1 MSKSLLIVCII
12 ALLVCATM
20 GESVIEKLKAK
31 VVAGTAAAPCDKAAP
46 AAAAAPKP
54 FLDIRLPVVVDDYHA
69 PVGGFNPSHIPDKEV
84 DVAARK
90 ILREIQAHE
99 AEQKANGDEP
109 AKADENLTLST
120 EEHVA
125 LKQLLL
131 DADILIRAANK
142 LNGENGHISAGKA
155 ASAAVAAAADLAKV
169 GGTAPRASNASGN
182 TAGRKTGPNV
192 KASAPGRSSASA
204 AAAGAPRTLPKVRG
218 TAPRA
223 AQASGA
229 AAARGAAR
237 PTTV

>member
-1 MSKSLLIVCII
+1 
-12 ALLVCATM
+12 M
-20 GESVIEKLKAK
+20 GESAIEKLKAK

-46 AAAAAPKP
+46 ASPAEPKP

-90 ILREIQAHE
+90 ILREIQAAETE
-99 AEQKANGDEP
+99 AKANGDEP
-109 AKADENLTLST
+109 EKADENLTLST

-155 ASAAVAAAADLAKV
+155 ASAAVSAAADLSKV
-169 GGTAPRASNASGN
+169 G
-182 TAGRKTGPNV
+182 
-192 KASAPGRSSASA
+192 ASAPKPTTA
-204 AAAGAPRTLPKVRG
+204 AAA
-218 TAPRA
+218 
-223 AQASGA
+223 S
-229 AAARGAAR
+229 AARGAAPR
-237 PTTV
+237 VGASAPQAATAAAAATARGANSRLPHVGAAAPKAAAAAPTAAARSAAPVAK

>member
-12 ALLVCATM
+12 ALLVCAAM
-20 GESVIEKLKAK
+20 GESAIEKLKAK
-31 VVAGTAAAPCDKAAP
+31 VVAGTAAAPCDKAVP
-46 AAAAAPKP
+46 AGPAEPKP

-109 AKADENLTLST
+109 EKADENLTLTT

-155 ASAAVAAAADLAKV
+155 AGAAVAAAADLSKAAAPQV
-169 GGTAPRASNASGN
+169 GGG
-182 TAGRKTGPNV
+182 
-192 KASAPGRSSASA
+192 APGKSANSA
-204 AAAGAPRTLPKVRG
+204 AAGSGSRGPAVPKVRATG
-218 TAPRA
+218 PPTKSKTSNAAGGRA
-223 AQASGA
+223 NTPAG
-229 AAARGAAR
+229 
-237 PTTV
+237 PK

>member
-1 MSKSLLIVCII
+1 VCII
-12 ALLVCATM
+12 ALLVCSTM
-20 GESVIEKLKAK
+20 GESAIEKLKAK

-46 AAAAAPKP
+46 AAPAAPKP

-109 AKADENLTLST
+109 EKADENLTLST

-155 ASAAVAAAADLAKV
+155 AGAAVSAAADLAKV
-169 GGTAPRASNASGN
+169 AGKAPKSASQSNAA
-182 TAGRKTGPNV
+182 AGRKDAKPNV
-192 KASAPGRSSASA
+192 KAAAPGRSSASA
-204 AAAGAPRTLPKVRG
+204 AANGAPRALPKVKAA
-218 TAPRA
+218 APKA
-223 AQASGA
+223 ASASKS
-229 AAARGAAR
+229 AAARAGPAK
-237 PTTV
+237 TQ